1 MVDEEIVFGA
11 VNAKSSFEASTLIL
25 TVIVLATVPSI
36 RKSSTPVTVTV
47 CGTFQ
52 FEVVNVSELVTVVSV
67 LSDETMSITTSVCGC
82 ASRTTVNVSVVPDS
96 ATSVEPS
103 VSVTVNSGISSSVVV
118 TITV

>member
-1 MVDEEIVFGA
+1 M
-11 VNAKSSFEASTLIL
+11 
-25 TVIVLATVPSI
+25 
-36 RKSSTPVTVTV
+36 TVTV

-52 FEVVNVSELVTVVSV
+52 FEVVNVSELVTNVSV
-67 LSDETMSITTSVCGC
+67 LSDETMSITTSDCGW

-103 VSVTVNSGISSSVVV
+103 VSETVKSGISSSVVV